1 MVNNSKVSRICT
13 VPTLLGDCG
22 EIQKLTVVSGAVNLE
37 VQQTYESHD
46 TATSLSLGSGSARC
60 YKLGPCFDSPSSV
73 EEDNK
78 PVVARLSKYYP
89 SENAKLLVQNF
100 SSLVSWH
107 SWCKNSSPVVG
118 WHIPDETY
126 CKWVKKLE
134 KRLEQK
140 WRDLRIY
147 EAIMLSTR
155 RISFDS
161 PLMSA
166 LMCFWD
172 KSCNAFLLPEGPM
185 GITMEDVVAITS
197 CSPVGI
203 ELSTLGT
210 DLPDAKNTYLGIGV
224 TSYGNFASRAMAL
237 RDKEQEEMSFYLYWI
252 CKFIVCNRSVMV
264 LKGFQC
270 VAETI
275 FHAKGPIAL
284 APFLLGLA
292 YNCLGNILRSDFSEH
307 VSGPLWLVVL
317 WAQAYFSPIAA
328 SSIATHLRRPRKQN
342 SNSIY
347 SYGDYIIFSQVQC
360 EKTFGECFNYLT
372 DNKRKRQG
380 EEWNPFLKREF
391 GADWFLNF
399 TFHQKLTRDEKD
411 AWKAVLIARDL
422 PAYFSPPSFFLEPYS
437 PNQFARQLGHL
448 QSVPV
453 PFYQTIN
460 QPWHSRNTVAA
471 NVLKHAEKDYF
482 IRKSAMSQVNQ
493 ILWRPSSDHA
503 FDFWWLWCW
512 ANVASYVS
520 EAKKH
525 FVSKFGNGPRKMHKK
540 RRATRTQKLQR
551 APKRRARMNDMT
563 LDEYPSSEDPVNTEH
578 EQDATGEGDFTP
590 QQNHAPAVNVEQHR
604 KKLKQY
610 MDMSIES
617 IYETDQLNN
626 MERTVDAIYHHS
638 GDALETPILGDLRK
652 QLTGLKNKIPSLLSS
667 INSAESECGSLHKQN
682 PDLPAKLNQ
691 EKLALQADES
701 RLSELTS
708 EEAILELEIQ
718 KLMEKKES
726 VLSQKVSA
734 AESAERRKQKIEGLK
749 NIEENIKKAEYSCFQ
764 KRNEM
769 SKVNA
774 TINATLMDAKRS
786 SQIDVVP
793 TPFIQKQLS
802 GCEEEGEKEKVDCP
816 LMEPSNKRQA
826 SHALLKNLCSYAKV
840 AEFQWRTRTSRKDK
854 NKGGIWTVSMGAI
867 TERDTT
873 CQQSRDQSVNIE
885 QQWKKL
891 RREMNVLK
899 ASNLDNIN
907 QLSDM
912 ERTVDILTSHYSG
925 DDIKT
930 LILRDMK
937 HLLAE
942 LNDRISFMREK
953 LALPLEEPKLSQFTF
968 KESRIEAETQK
979 LEEIKEPVVSQKA
992 SAAEIVEEGKQKV
1005 DALKNKHEKIK
1016 KIEYNRFK
1024 WQGKISKFNATTIA
1038 TSRESKQAL
1047 YE

>member
-1 MVNNSKVSRICT
+1 MVNNSKISRICT
-13 VPTLLGDCG
+13 VPSLVGDCG
-22 EIQKLTVVSGAVNLE
+22 EIQELALVSGAANLE
-37 VQQTYESHD
+37 VQQAYESHD
-46 TATSLSLGSGSARC
+46 TATSLSSGSGSARC

-78 PVVARLSKYYP
+78 PVAARLSKYYP
-89 SENAKLLVQNF
+89 SEKAKILVQNF

-107 SWCKNSSPVVG
+107 SWCKNSSPIVG
-118 WHIPDETY
+118 WHLPDETY
-126 CKWVKKLE
+126 CNWVKKLE

-155 RISFDS
+155 LISFDS

-210 DLPDAKNTYLGIGV
+210 DPPDVKNTYLGIGV
-224 TSYGNFASRAMAL
+224 SSYGNFVTRAMAL
-237 RDKEQEEMSFYLYWI
+237 RDKEQEEMAFYLYWI
-252 CKFIVCNRSVMV
+252 CKFVVCNRSVMV

-317 WAQAYFSPIAA
+317 WAQAYFNPIAA
-328 SSIATHLRRPRKQN
+328 SSISTHLQSPRQQKF
-342 SNSIY
+342 NSIY
-347 SYGDYIIFSQVQC
+347 SYGDYIIFSQVHC

-391 GADWFLNF
+391 GADWFRTF
-399 TFHQKLTRDEKD
+399 TLHQKHTRDEKD

-493 ILWRPSSDHA
+493 IHWFPSSDHA

-540 RRATRTQKLQR
+540 RHATRTQKLQR
-551 APKRRARMNDMT
+551 APKRRARMVSALLEPSPEGRGGGKVEVEVEVEEEESSSSSSENLPSNKEGKGKEVEDGEESSSSKDDDDDEEEEEDDDDDDVDLPLTKLRHQKPSADENDMT
-563 LDEYPSSEDPVNTEH
+563 LEEYPSSEDPVNTEH
-578 EQDATGEGDFTP
+578 DQDAIGEGDFTP
-590 QQNHAPAVNVEQHR
+590 QQNHGPAVNVEQQR

-626 MERTVDAIYHHS
+626 MERTVDTIYHHS

-667 INSAESECGSLHKQN
+667 IKSAESECESLHKQN
-682 PDLPAKLNQ
+682 PDLPAKLNR

-718 KLMEKKES
+718 KLMAKKES
-726 VLSQKVSA
+726 VLSQKTSA
-734 AESAERRKQKIEGLK
+734 AERAERRKQKMEELK
-749 NIEENIKKAEYSCFQ
+749 NIEESIKKAEYSCFQ

-774 TINATLMDAKRS
+774 TINATLMDAKR
-786 SQIDVVP
+786 
-793 TPFIQKQLS
+793 
-802 GCEEEGEKEKVDCP
+802 
-816 LMEPSNKRQA
+816 
-826 SHALLKNLCSYAKV
+826 
-840 AEFQWRTRTSRKDK
+840 
-854 NKGGIWTVSMGAI
+854 
-867 TERDTT
+867 
-873 CQQSRDQSVNIE
+873 
-885 QQWKKL
+885 
-891 RREMNVLK
+891 VL
-899 ASNLDNIN
+899 
-907 QLSDM
+907 
-912 ERTVDILTSHYSG
+912 
-925 DDIKT
+925 
-930 LILRDMK
+930 
-937 HLLAE
+937 
-942 LNDRISFMREK
+942 
-953 LALPLEEPKLSQFTF
+953 F
-968 KESRIEAETQK
+968 K
-979 LEEIKEPVVSQKA
+979 
-992 SAAEIVEEGKQKV
+992 
-1005 DALKNKHEKIK
+1005 
-1016 KIEYNRFK
+1016 
-1024 WQGKISKFNATTIA
+1024 
-1038 TSRESKQAL
+1038 
-1047 YE
+1047 

>member
-13 VPTLLGDCG
+13 VPSLLGDCG

-60 YKLGPCFDSPSSV
+60 YKLGPCFNSPSSV

-89 SENAKLLVQNF
+89 SEKAK
-100 SSLVSWH
+100 SS
-107 SWCKNSSPVVG
+107 
-118 WHIPDETY
+118 DETY

-172 KSCNAFLLPEGPM
+172 QSCNAFLLPEGPM

-224 TSYGNFASRAMAL
+224 ATYGNFATRAMAL

-347 SYGDYIIFSQVQC
+347 SYGDYIIFSQ
-360 EKTFGECFNYLT
+360 
-372 DNKRKRQG
+372 
-380 EEWNPFLKREF
+380 
-391 GADWFLNF
+391 
-399 TFHQKLTRDEKD
+399 KLTRDEKD

-493 ILWRPSSDHA
+493 ILWHPSSDHA
-503 FDFWWLWCW
+503 FDLWWLWCW

-551 APKRRARMNDMT
+551 APKRRARMVSALLEPSPKGGGSGKVGEVEEEESSSPSSEGEDDDVDMPLTKLRHRKPSADENDMT

-590 QQNHAPAVNVEQHR
+590 QQNHAPAVNVEQQR

-726 VLSQKVSA
+726 
-734 AESAERRKQKIEGLK
+734 
-749 NIEENIKKAEYSCFQ
+749 
-764 KRNEM
+764 
-769 SKVNA
+769 
-774 TINATLMDAKRS
+774 
-786 SQIDVVP
+786 
-793 TPFIQKQLS
+793 KQLS
-802 GCEEEGEKEKVDCP
+802 GCEEEGEKE
-816 LMEPSNKRQA
+816 
-826 SHALLKNLCSYAKV
+826 KV

-885 QQWKKL
+885 QQWKKKL
-891 RREMNVLK
+891 RRDMNVLK

-942 LNDRISFMREK
+942 LIKRICS
-953 LALPLEEPKLSQFTF
+953 EPKLSQFTF
-968 KESRIEAETQK
+968 EESRIEAETQK

-1005 DALKNKHEKIK
+1005 DGLKNKHEKIK

-1038 TSRESKQAL
+1038 TSRDSKQAL
-1047 YE
+1047 FH